1 MNRLY
6 HFIAGLILLLAP
18 LTWCWAGEP
27 WAIMTGQ
34 SVVEVRAGLRHI
46 YQRLGRKDLVAA
58 LDSAAVTN
66 LVTGNLKGLDLNRP
80 LGCVV
85 LPNQSGVGSVIT
97 FIPMTGEQAF
107 LEFLGRHL
115 LTVSTDNLGKPSITV
130 PFLGTIYIRFDQ
142 QYAWFAFSAD
152 DLAGPLPDIAKIISA
167 RHREVQLAA
176 TIYLDRLPTDQ
187 RQVWLQRGQQGLD
200 WLLKGSPQTSGQL
213 TETLGLQVGGL
224 LMKRLSEDAKEVTVL
239 ATADRKSDQLW
250 AKILVTPR
258 PDVPWVAKVQ
268 QLAANPV
275 RYEVPASLWAKVR
288 GKSDEVAERAAQS
301 AFKKGESDKLVL
313 TMKGGEQLELKA
325 ELSGAMLAYHAA
337 LEQGKSK
344 PTLKERMRERR
355 RSKP

>member
-1 MNRLY
+1 MFNRFL
-6 HFIAGLILLLAP
+6 FVLLSLFAS
-18 LTWCWAGEP
+18 LNWLQAGEP

-58 LDSAAVTN
+58 LDSAAVTD

-80 LGCVV
+80 LGSVV
-85 LPNQSGVGSVIT
+85 LPNQSGVGNMIT
-97 FIPMTGEQAF
+97 FIPITGEQAF

-115 LTVSTDNLGKPSITV
+115 LTVNTDSSGKPSVNV
-130 PFLGTIYIRFDQ
+130 PLLGTLHIRFDQ

-152 DLAGPLPDIAKIISA
+152 DLAGPLPDIAKIIPA
-167 RHREVQLAA
+167 KHREVQLAA

-187 RQVWLQRGQQGLD
+187 RQVWLQRSQQGLD

-213 TETLGLQVGGL
+213 TETLGLPMAGL
-224 LMKRLSEDAKEVTVL
+224 LMKRLSEDAREVTIL

-250 AKILVTPR
+250 STILVTPR
-258 PDVPWVAKVQ
+258 PDVPWLAQVQ
-268 QLAANPV
+268 QRAANPIS
-275 RYEVPASLWAKVR
+275 YEVPASLWAKLR
-288 GKSDEVAERAAQS
+288 GKTDEVAERAAQA

-337 LEQGKSK
+337 LDQGESK
-344 PTLKERMRERR
+344 PSLKERIRERR
-355 RSKP
+355 SIKR